1 MHHQRRSEDCRYL
14 QIRRPLNLPLLASV
28 LSSKLS
34 IRALADDGDGIRG
47 TGLYTGLYSIG
58 SPTVTQDSGRS
69 LLFHF
74 SFFIKSF
81 QEYRIRH

>member
-14 QIRRPLNLPLLASV
+14 EIRRPLNLPLLASV
-28 LSSKLS
+28 LS

-47 TGLYTGLYSIG
+47 TANLLYTGLYSIG
-58 SPTVTQDSGRS
+58 SPTVTEGSGRS